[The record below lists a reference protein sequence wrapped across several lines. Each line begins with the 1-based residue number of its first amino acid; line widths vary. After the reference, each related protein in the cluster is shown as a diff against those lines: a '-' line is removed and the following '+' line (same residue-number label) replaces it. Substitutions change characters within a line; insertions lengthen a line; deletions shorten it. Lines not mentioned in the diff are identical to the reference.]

1 MGAQKMKNTIEVI
14 KNYIPYNEQERVD
27 KDVILQMAQT
37 FDNLLDRGN
46 LVAHFSGSAFVI
58 NKEHTKVLSSFHNIY
73 QSWGLVGGHADG
85 VDDLLKVAES
95 EALEE
100 SGLEAVKLL
109 SAEPIAIDILCTEN
123 HIKKGKYVPAHLH
136 FVVTYLFEA
145 DENKPL
151 SVKEDEHSALE
162 WLFFDELIQKARE
175 PQMKN
180 VYKKIIERLKVNFFV
195 KGD

>member
-1 MGAQKMKNTIEVI
+1 MKNTIEVI

-100 SGLEAVKLL
+100 SGLEVGWGQEAGGVCSPLATGSL
-109 SAEPIAIDILCTEN
+109 DSAPLTTTNWATDTICGSWRS
-123 HIKKGKYVPAHLH
+123 KKGLQRGQVGL
-136 FVVTYLFEA
+136 
-145 DENKPL
+145 
-151 SVKEDEHSALE
+151 KECGGQCREGEHGSCH
-162 WLFFDELIQKARE
+162 
-175 PQMKN
+175 
-180 VYKKIIERLKVNFFV
+180 
-195 KGD
+195 